1 MANLILWRHADAEPD
16 SASGLDSD
24 RVLSKQGRKDATRMA
39 AWLDQ
44 FLPSNTTILCSPA
57 RRCLETVAAL
67 PQLNNAKLKRQVQVV
82 DFLAADRSVE
92 QMLQRLVNDD
102 HQQTFLVVGH
112 QPNLGLVISQLLGM
126 QSACV
131 VKKGAIWWLRQRA
144 LANENGLAMQ
154 TYLFAVQQPTY

>member
-1 MANLILWRHADAEPD
+1 MANLILWRHADAETESP
-16 SASGLDSD
+16 SGLDSD

-57 RRCLETVAAL
+57 KRCLETVAAL

-82 DFLAADRSVE
+82 DFLSVDSSVE
-92 QMLQRLVNDD
+92 LMLQNLLNEDN
-102 HQQTFLVVGH
+102 QQTFLVVGH
-112 QPNLGLVISQLLGM
+112 QPNLGLLISQLLVM
-126 QSACV
+126 QGGCV

-144 LANENGLAMQ
+144 VANEKGLAMQ